1 MLHNEEATG
10 NVLKEKTIAQKL
22 RTREAAKLNK
32 RGTLARGSCGTKPF
46 LGHSSATRA
55 QKECLSTKRVVDA
68 RFTKP
73 LDSLVCASGIKSV
86 AKVSSMRVA
95 FDPKKAKVCAY
106 QQEMLK
112 QAL

>member
-10 NVLKEKTIAQKL
+10 DILKEKTNAQKL

-32 RGTLARGSCGTKPF
+32 RGTLARGSSGTKPF
-46 LGHSSATRA
+46 IGHSSATRA
-55 QKECLSTKRVVDA
+55 QQECLATKRVADA

-73 LDSLVCASGIKSV
+73 LDSLVCAAGIKSV

-95 FDPKKAKVCAY
+95 FDSKKAKVCSY
-106 QQEMLK
+106 
-112 QAL
+112 